1 MGSKAKR
8 YAMNRDDKIRTALER
23 SRRAIELRPA
33 MATGTVSLRLEMGKT
48 IKCTTQSDGWTLE
61 IDEPSSMGGEG
72 SAPGPYVHG
81 FSAIASCFAMSIRML
96 AIQAGIKVDSI
107 TVDLEGD
114 YDDRAFFDLADVAP
128 GYQNIRMKV
137 DVSSDVGDH
146 QIEELV
152 AEARRKST
160 WFNTF
165 ANQSAIETRCV
176 CNGESV

>member
-1 MGSKAKR
+1 
-8 YAMNRDDKIRTALER
+8 MNRDNEIRTALER
-23 SRRAIELRPA
+23 ARRAIELRPGLG
-33 MATGTVSLRLEMGKT
+33 TGTVSLRLEMGET
-48 IKCTTQSDGWTLE
+48 IKCTTQSDGWRLE

-96 AIQAGIKVDSI
+96 SIQAGIKVDSI
-107 TVDLEGD
+107 TVDVEGD
-114 YDDRAFFDLADVAP
+114 YDDRAFFDLDDALP

-137 DVSSDVGDH
+137 DVSSDAGDN
-146 QIEELV
+146 QIQALI

-165 ANQSAIETRCV
+165 ANQNAIETRLV
-176 CNGESV
+176 ANTRSD